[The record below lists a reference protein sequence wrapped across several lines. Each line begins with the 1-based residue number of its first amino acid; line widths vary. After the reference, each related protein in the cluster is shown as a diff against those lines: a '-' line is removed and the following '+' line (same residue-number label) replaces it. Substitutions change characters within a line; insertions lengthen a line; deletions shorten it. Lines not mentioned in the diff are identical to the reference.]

1 MVFSIDGVEHYIY
14 NPTIK
19 NSSTWPF
26 NNPQYLLLNV
36 ALDPT
41 ISSSFTQS
49 AMEIDY
55 VRDYQ

>member
-49 AMEIDY
+49 AM
-55 VRDYQ
+55 